1 MKNTSRKWTSNDTVA
16 ICVTTVFGLILF
28 LIDHRHPWAIVI
40 ATVAI
45 FLLLIFPIIYFV
57 HSAGW
62 RTVVFIST
70 FLFIGVFAWGIWP
83 PKAKPEVTLTTT
95 PPPPGP
101 KSEPPKTTATSENT
115 TRQNPKRAA
124 VGRKKKIPTAA
135 TTAPNPLPPA
145 QAQTTLPSQQ
155 VGVGIVNNAP
165 NNGTQVVQDNR
176 QYGVSPPPPDLDFH
190 QSQID
195 PWPEPPLGTGPMAR
209 REKDM
214 EMLVGPN
221 AGRYRPG
228 VSVVVTLKGPF
239 EYPLFWI
246 RCSAPCSVNDASSN
260 ANSEN
265 RTAYPS
271 SSDPTIARV
280 QFIAPTKL
288 PVGTKIF
295 LDIRSVD
302 KTKITVLAVG
312 GGEPPD

>member
-124 VGRKKKIPTAA
+124 VERKKKIPDSGDDCTKSTASGSS
-135 TTAPNPLPPA
+135 TNDFTFPA
-145 QAQTTLPSQQ
+145 SWSWDRQQ
-155 VGVGIVNNAP
+155 
-165 NNGTQVVQDNR
+165 
-176 QYGVSPPPPDLDFH
+176 
-190 QSQID
+190 
-195 PWPEPPLGTGPMAR
+195 
-209 REKDM
+209 
-214 EMLVGPN
+214 
-221 AGRYRPG
+221 RP
-228 VSVVVTLKGPF
+228 
-239 EYPLFWI
+239 
-246 RCSAPCSVNDASSN
+246 
-260 ANSEN
+260 
-265 RTAYPS
+265 
-271 SSDPTIARV
+271 
-280 QFIAPTKL
+280 
-288 PVGTKIF
+288 
-295 LDIRSVD
+295 
-302 KTKITVLAVG
+302 
-312 GGEPPD
+312 